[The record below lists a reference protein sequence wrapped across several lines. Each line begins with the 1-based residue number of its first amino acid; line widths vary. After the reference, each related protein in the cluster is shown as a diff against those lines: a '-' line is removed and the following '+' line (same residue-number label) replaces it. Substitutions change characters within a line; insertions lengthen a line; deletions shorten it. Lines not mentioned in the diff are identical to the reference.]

1 MILGP
6 LVQFPMEWAALALL
20 VVACLF
26 WERSGLSGL
35 GVEGC
40 VASAWLGLFIGYE
53 VSGQFAIAVLCAVG
67 ASALFALLTGA
78 MVQLTRVDPA
88 VGTFAASLVPW
99 SALTLLLRQSAPA
112 LATQSPAP
120 GLIAGT
126 PLDGTYGG
134 ELALNPMVWAAPIL
148 LVLGAAILANTPF
161 GLRLRAFGE
170 NPGWWVPGAP
180 PAAYR
185 LGAVVVGS
193 LFCAPAV
200 ALLAR
205 ANAAAPPA
213 ALGILAL
220 ACAIAARWSLLPAV
234 LLAAGPALLRAAR
247 PLAASAPE
255 WGIALDLAPFVLALL
270 YLVLLSRRALR
281 LALSPQT
288 GTDPDVL

>member
-6 LVQFPMEWAALALL
+6 LVQFPIEWAALALL

-53 VSGQFAIAVLCAVG
+53 ASGQIAIAVLCAAG
-67 ASALFALLTGA
+67 AAALFALLTGA
-78 MVQLTRVDPA
+78 MVQLSRVDPA
-88 VGTFAASLVPW
+88 VGTFVASLVPW

-205 ANAAAPPA
+205 ANAAAPPN

-234 LLAAGPALLRAAR
+234 LIAAGPALLRAAR

-255 WGIALDLAPFVLALL
+255 WGIALDLAPFLLALV